1 MPTHLTHTYV
11 TIPTFEGLF
20 HTVPVSYFF
29 LHILFFVLL
38 TVIAYFIARFFL
50 HKEIAIDEPNMRSS
64 HSRTTPRSGGV
75 AFVATFFVG
84 ILIIYFFGDKAHI
97 EQRYMVSFIISALSI
112 VLISFLDDVRRKSTL
127 LKFSVMVLAICN
139 LMWSGVV
146 LDELYFP
153 FFNAVQFGWFAYP
166 LTFFWILGLTNAVN
180 FMDGL
185 DGLIGGT
192 AAIASLFFMIITY
205 YQGSTFVYITSYT
218 ILAGSIGFLLLNF
231 PPAKIF
237 MGDVGSVF
245 LGFVFASLAIIA
257 SLYDKS
263 HTSFLVMPLLLF
275 NVIFDTFFTF
285 IRRCLRRE
293 NVFRPHR
300 SHLYQLLQRSGYSHL
315 EVSLIQYCFCFL
327 QGLGALWL
335 VHIPGNTRLYVFV
348 PFFLLQTAYAML
360 VMRMANRN
368 GLLQ

>member
-1 MPTHLTHTYV
+1 
-11 TIPTFEGLF
+11 
-20 HTVPVSYFF
+20 VPVSLFF

-50 HKEIAIDEPNMRSS
+50 TKAIAVDEPNMRSS

-75 AFVATFFVG
+75 SFVATFFVG
-84 ILIIYFFGDKAHI
+84 ILIIYLFGDKAHI
-97 EQRYMVSFIISALSI
+97 EQKYMLSFIASSLSI
-112 VLISFLDDVRRKSTL
+112 VLISFLDDVKRKSTL
-127 LKFSVMVLAICN
+127 VKFSVMVLAICN
-139 LMWSGVV
+139 LMWGGIV

-153 FFNAVQFGWFAYP
+153 VFNSVQFGWFAYP
-166 LTFFWILGLTNAVN
+166 LTFFWVLGLTNAVN

-285 IRRCLRRE
+285 VRRCLRRE

-300 SHLYQLLQRSGYSHL
+300 SHLYQLFQRSGYSHL

-335 VHIPGNTRLYVFV
+335 VHIPGNARLYVFI
-348 PFFLLQTAYAML
+348 PFFLLQIGYAVL
-360 VMRMANRN
+360 VMKMAKRN
-368 GLLQ
+368 ELLQ

>member
-1 MPTHLTHTYV
+1 MA
-11 TIPTFEGLF
+11 
-20 HTVPVSYFF
+20 
-29 LHILFFVLL
+29 LHANV
-38 TVIAYFIARFFL
+38 AR
-50 HKEIAIDEPNMRSS
+50 
-64 HSRTTPRSGGV
+64 
-75 AFVATFFVG
+75 
-84 ILIIYFFGDKAHI
+84 
-97 EQRYMVSFIISALSI
+97 
-112 VLISFLDDVRRKSTL
+112 RR
-127 LKFSVMVLAICN
+127 
-139 LMWSGVV
+139 
-146 LDELYFP
+146 
-153 FFNAVQFGWFAYP
+153 
-166 LTFFWILGLTNAVN
+166 LGR
-180 FMDGL
+180 
-185 DGLIGGT
+185 LIGGT

-285 IRRCLRRE
+285 VRRCLRRE

-300 SHLYQLLQRSGYSHL
+300 SHLYQLFQRSGYSHL

-335 VHIPGNTRLYVFV
+335 VHIPGNARLYVFI
-348 PFFLLQTAYAML
+348 PFFLLQIGYAVL
-360 VMRMANRN
+360 VMKMAKRN
-368 GLLQ
+368 ELLQ